1 MKTRNLF
8 PILLMG
14 LTLTFSACSDDDEK
28 KTGET
33 DTYENPFEKYKA
45 EIAAADTK
53 IKLNDDVLDPA
64 IATYVDDVV
73 LPTYAM
79 MLEKITTFNTLVQA
93 MQYGSLSNNQ
103 IADICEAWRAARIPW
118 EESEAFLYG
127 PAALKKLDP
136 SLDSWPLDK
145 DGIQQVLEK
154 GDFSHVDDEVDDDD
168 NAPTNAAQN
177 VRGFHTAEYLLFA
190 DGSAKAA
197 DAFTEN
203 AVLFLKVVTRH
214 MLKDTKELYTA
225 WKDGLG
231 SSDADVPTAYGEMMK
246 RHSSTDLYKTAAAA
260 IADIFNTEGGM
271 PAIANEVGE
280 AKIGDPV
287 NEWNAGNKDEAVLK
301 VESWYSWNSL
311 DDYENNIISI
321 QNAYL
326 GKRNNDYSTDATANS
341 FSSVVKSLNPKL
353 DELLRAQIITT
364 RRAIRNIP
372 YPFRSNLDQKAAIT
386 KAQKECASLVDGLE
400 LAGRKIASAAE

>member
-203 AVLFLKVVTRH
+203 AVLFLKVVARH

-287 NEWNAGNKDEAVLK
+287 NEWNAGNKEEAVLK

-326 GKRNNDYSTDATANS
+326 GKRDNDYSTDATANS

>member
-1 MKTRNLF
+1 
-8 PILLMG
+8 
-14 LTLTFSACSDDDEK
+14 
-28 KTGET
+28 
-33 DTYENPFEKYKA
+33 
-45 EIAAADTK
+45 
-53 IKLNDDVLDPA
+53 
-64 IATYVDDVV
+64 
-73 LPTYAM
+73 
-79 MLEKITTFNTLVQA
+79 
-93 MQYGSLSNNQ
+93 
-103 IADICEAWRAARIPW
+103 
-118 EESEAFLYG
+118 
-127 PAALKKLDP
+127 
-136 SLDSWPLDK
+136 
-145 DGIQQVLEK
+145 
-154 GDFSHVDDEVDDDD
+154 
-168 NAPTNAAQN
+168 
-177 VRGFHTAEYLLFA
+177 
-190 DGSAKAA
+190 
-197 DAFTEN
+197 
-203 AVLFLKVVTRH
+203 
-214 MLKDTKELYTA
+214 
-225 WKDGLG
+225 
-231 SSDADVPTAYGEMMK
+231 MMK

-287 NEWNAGNKDEAVLK
+287 NEWNAGNKEEAVLK

>member
-1 MKTRNLF
+1 
-8 PILLMG
+8 
-14 LTLTFSACSDDDEK
+14 
-28 KTGET
+28 
-33 DTYENPFEKYKA
+33 
-45 EIAAADTK
+45 
-53 IKLNDDVLDPA
+53 
-64 IATYVDDVV
+64 
-73 LPTYAM
+73 M

-203 AVLFLKVVTRH
+203 AVLFLKVVAKH

-287 NEWNAGNKDEAVLK
+287 NEWNAGNKEEAVLK

-364 RRAIRNIP
+364 RRAIINIP